1 MSSTIDSSA
10 LTSIQNAINSYSKT
24 ENSAQQNNSTYLS
37 TISEASTDLYTN
49 TRYKAEFEEKMK
61 KANESEDTV
70 EISEE
75 SLNALKNYVQGNSS
89 AETASTG
96 TDYTYD
102 YMTLKK
108 QREANQAAIEAEYS
122 QNSQA
127 TAQEAKAEAE
137 DSAKGGTDSTV
148 SGASEMSESAELSS

>member
-24 ENSAQQNNSTYLS
+24 ENSTQQNNSTYLS

-61 KANESEDTV
+61 QANESEDTV

-75 SLNALKNYVQGNSS
+75 SLNALKNYVQGNSAS
-89 AETASTG
+89 ETTSTG
-96 TDYTYD
+96 TEYTYD

-108 QREANQAAIEAEYS
+108 QREANQAAIDAEYN
-122 QNSQA
+122 QNTQA
-127 TAQEAKAEAE
+127 SANEAKAEAE
-137 DSAKGGTDSTV
+137 DSTSGGTDSTV